1 MSPELMNL
9 SRIMRAVVLL
19 GFGAYMVFVG
29 AKGNTLGWV
38 FAAVCLLFL
47 LLTVWQI
54 AKSRR

>member
-1 MSPELMNL
+1 MTPEMMNL

-29 AKGNTLGWV
+29 IGGNPLGWV
-38 FAAVCLLFL
+38 FAAVCLVFL

-54 AKSRR
+54 VKARQ

>member
-1 MSPELMNL
+1 MSPELMNF

-29 AKGNTLGWV
+29 IGGNALGWV

-47 LLTVWQI
+47 ILTVWQI
-54 AKSRR
+54 VKARQ